1 MIPPMSFNYIWVPR
15 FVTSRDANLTY
26 VDRAGYWDPAIAEQ
40 LAPYLEFAKSLAP
53 PDASYSHNYDD
64 AWPEGDTAF
73 IRELI
78 RRGLYGQP
86 WALALLCTG
95 FTIRNYPYMTTVNL
109 SRTTSPHVGVS
120 MMPKILVDYYQ
131 EHFG

>member
-64 AWPEGDTAF
+64 AWPEGGHGVHSRVDSPRF
-73 IRELI
+73 IRPAVGARSSLH
-78 RRGLYGQP
+78 GL
-86 WALALLCTG
+86 
-95 FTIRNYPYMTTVNL
+95 
-109 SRTTSPHVGVS
+109 H
-120 MMPKILVDYYQ
+120 
-131 EHFG
+131 H